1 MAWNEYFRALRRVKG
16 LRGALSIICIG
27 TLYCFFW
34 GLVSPIFNI
43 RINEITGS
51 LALSGIMFG
60 IWGLVTMIFDIPFGI
75 LCDKF
80 GAKKLLR
87 AALAAY
93 IFITLAYV
101 YVNDVLSL
109 LLLRIIHSTF
119 GALYWVSL
127 WTLIRSVPR
136 EYEEEEVNLYTV
148 SSSLGGLF
156 APFLGSLLIMY
167 ISWKLPFYLLSSS
180 FLLLILL
187 TRRIP
192 DQKIVVRKDGFKL
205 LSQEMKSFFRRRK
218 TAAGLTLSILAT
230 FFTSSIMGSF
240 LPIILNTYGY
250 NIEDIG
256 IVLTISGSLPWVL
269 VPILILPLEE
279 MREKFSL
286 ALGFLLNALGFFLF
300 PLSKELSSLLVAVFL
315 VNAGGGAINP
325 TINAIIGKMARD
337 GERGGYSG
345 LTETLKDIGIL
356 AGNFSGGFL
365 LQYLGVPIFYFLGF
379 SCLITIPFIL
389 FLFK

>member
-16 LRGALSIICIG
+16 LRGAIPIICIG
-27 TLYCFFW
+27 TLYYFFW

-60 IWGLVTMIFDIPFGI
+60 IWGLVTMIFDIPFGV

-87 AALAAY
+87 VALMAY
-93 IFITLAYV
+93 IFVTLAYV

-109 LLLRIIHSTF
+109 LFLRIIHSAF

-127 WTLIRSVPR
+127 WTLIRSVPK

-148 SSSLGGLF
+148 SASLGGLF

-180 FLLLILL
+180 FLLLLFL

-192 DQKIVVRKDGFKL
+192 EQRMVKKDGFKL
-205 LSQEMKSFFRRRK
+205 LSQEVRSFFRK
-218 TAAGLTLSILAT
+218 GKAAVGLALSILAT
-230 FFTSSIMGSF
+230 FFTSSVMCSF
-240 LPIILNTYGY
+240 LPIILNAYGY

-256 IVLTISGSLPWVL
+256 IVLTVSGSLPWVL

-279 MREKFSL
+279 TREKLALVLGFSL
-286 ALGFLLNALGFFLF
+286 KALGFFLF
-300 PLSKELSSLLVAVFL
+300 PLSKELASLLVAVFL
-315 VNAGGGAINP
+315 VNAGGGAISP
-325 TINAIIGKMARD
+325 TINAVVGKMARD

-365 LQYLGVPIFYFLGF
+365 LQCLGVPTFYLLGL
-379 SCLITIPFIL
+379 SCLLTIPFIL

>member
-1 MAWNEYFRALRRVKG
+1 
-16 LRGALSIICIG
+16 
-27 TLYCFFW
+27 
-34 GLVSPIFNI
+34 
-43 RINEITGS
+43 
-51 LALSGIMFG
+51 
-60 IWGLVTMIFDIPFGI
+60 
-75 LCDKF
+75 
-80 GAKKLLR
+80 
-87 AALAAY
+87 
-93 IFITLAYV
+93 
-101 YVNDVLSL
+101 
-109 LLLRIIHSTF
+109 
-119 GALYWVSL
+119 
-127 WTLIRSVPR
+127 
-136 EYEEEEVNLYTV
+136 
-148 SSSLGGLF
+148 
-156 APFLGSLLIMY
+156 
-167 ISWKLPFYLLSSS
+167 
-180 FLLLILL
+180 
-187 TRRIP
+187 
-192 DQKIVVRKDGFKL
+192 
-205 LSQEMKSFFRRRK
+205 RK

-286 ALGFLLNALGFFLF
+286 ALGFLLKAMGFFLF

-315 VNAGGGAINP
+315 VNAGGGAISP

-365 LQYLGVPIFYFLGF
+365 LQYLGVPIFYFLGL

-389 FLFK
+389 LLFK